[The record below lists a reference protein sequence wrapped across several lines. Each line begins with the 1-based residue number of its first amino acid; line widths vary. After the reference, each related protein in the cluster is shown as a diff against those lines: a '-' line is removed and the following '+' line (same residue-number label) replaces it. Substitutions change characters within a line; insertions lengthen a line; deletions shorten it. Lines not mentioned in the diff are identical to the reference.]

1 MADDKDQPI
10 VIKKIKKGG
19 HGFHGGAWKL
29 AYADFVTAMMAF
41 FLVMWIIGLD
51 FKTKNGLAEYFQN
64 PGAFKINF
72 KSSPYVMNMDGKPPA
87 DMALAEASSREL
99 HNVDLK
105 SAEGLMSLVNAAIRG
120 EPRVRDLARKVEVK
134 MTTEGLKIECMEG
147 EGGSF
152 FEPGTATLKPN
163 AQRLFQTI
171 SPVLIG
177 AKKSMEIEGH
187 TDAAKL
193 KDLKYTSWELSADR
207 ANAVRRSLYAVG
219 VPENQI
225 VSVNAKADRNLKRAE
240 SPQAAE
246 NNRVVILIPVTTQ

>member
-1 MADDKDQPI
+1 MADDKEQPI

-19 HGFHGGAWKL
+19 HGHHGGAWKL

-72 KSSPYVMNMDGKPPA
+72 KSSSYVMNMDGKPPA
-87 DMALAEASSREL
+87 DMALAEPSAREN
-99 HNVDLK
+99 HNVDIK
-105 SAEGLMSLVNAAIRG
+105 SAEGLMSLINAAIRN
-120 EPRVRDLARKVEVK
+120 EPRVRDIARRVEVK
-134 MTTEGLKIECMEG
+134 MTTEGVKIEFLEG
-147 EGGSF
+147 EGGTF
-152 FEPGTATLKPN
+152 FESGTANLKTN
-163 AQRLFQTI
+163 AQRIFQTI
-171 SPVLIG
+171 APILIG
-177 AKKSMEIEGH
+177 SKKTLELEGH
-187 TDAAKL
+187 TDSTKL

-219 VPENQI
+219 VPESQI
-225 VSVNAKADRNLKRAE
+225 VSVNAKADRYLKRAE
-240 SPQAAE
+240 SPQSPE